1 MRRDADAIER
11 MGAVPLFAACG
22 RRELALVARTFIER
36 PVPAGAVL
44 LRRGA
49 PGRSFVVLLDGS
61 AVVRL
66 ADRPL
71 ARLQAGDFAGELAVL
86 GRRCH
91 SADVVAETDLAVLE
105 CTGAELVGLL
115 HDAPGLTRT
124 MLTALATRLC
134 VADRALVA

>member
-1 MRRDADAIER
+1 MTAPFQFGLVVRGQAEAGEDIARRLQET
-11 MGAVPLFAACG
+11 
-22 RRELALVARTFIER
+22 LAM
-36 PVPAGAVL
+36 
-44 LRRGA
+44 
-49 PGRSFVVLLDGS
+49 
-61 AVVRL
+61 VRL

-124 MLTALATRLC
+124 MLSALATRLS